1 MSEELEA
8 EGSKLAIRDS
18 AVTMRCTDKQRL
30 RGLPTSMR
38 SSAMRVALCGLAISY
53 LVTQG
58 SALRS
63 LWQSSPSVSVDASSQ
78 TQPGELPS
86 ASDRAVTQ
94 AKLKT
99 TSILY
104 TPEAQNAREAAANA
118 SAAAAQ
124 LDTALTAAVVTAMRG
139 SEPST
144 AQHSPAQPSR
154 VLVLAAAIRNY
165 DGLSWVQLPPSSP
178 LGVTFSTKK
187 KSTLAEPAC
196 PLSLHLWQSPPH
208 PASHALAL
216 TCSLCPYAPV
226 PLCPYPQAVMPQ
238 ASTLVM
244 SWPPRAPPGG
254 SNISAATAAAAQQVT
269 SRPPGTTSPAGAAPA
284 LSPCCALLAGIGFR
298 SNLPVV
304 VVQTSGLTLVQ
315 IRNDVDARL
324 CTCGA
329 PGEDYDGAASVKWRG
344 SSSAVQMNKK
354 SVGIALRSS
363 PEVRASDSSS
373 GNGTHGPG
381 KQAKA
386 GGKKRA
392 APFLGMPS
400 ADEWAMFG
408 DDGDTTLGMRNA
420 LVYDLTRRMGRTAPR
435 VQYAELFI
443 VQDGQPLAPSHYWGV
458 YLAMEKIEVAP
469 GRVDIAAVNPR
480 TASDLS
486 GGYLLG
492 FERSIWPSDVRVVPQ
507 ALPAALSLSTG
518 STLLDDGRNL
528 TFLMHAPNLK
538 SVAAEQQGQGTATP
552 AERRVLA
559 WAASYLG
566 SVQAALV
573 NDTVPTLT
581 QPSSSSS
588 SQPYSVAAL
597 GPGAGGQGA
606 WRALVDPGA
615 FIDYLFSQEI
625 PKNPDLGRGSVYMY
639 KARGQPLVL
648 GPPWDFNEAFGMC
661 CGYPIEGYRTG
672 GASNGSSGGSAI
684 SAQGWR
690 FNICDEP
697 QRCKSDPVDGISL
710 WYRAVW
716 NREPLFR
723 IAVAQRWAELRNG
736 NSSGAVAG
744 GVGLLSDAWLLGRI
758 TSYHQS
764 LTYAAP
770 RNYLRWRSAISSP
783 DFPTGQ
789 QQFDYHVRL
798 MADWLRSRLAWMDSQ
813 LAAVKAAALTQ
824 LSPAAA
830 AAVQQQLAVVGRE
843 VAPLAPETAAAVMA
857 AAHEQWDEQVCYPI
871 IIMSSSC

>member
-139 SEPST
+139 SEVNAGDAKDAAKS
-144 AQHSPAQPSR
+144 
-154 VLVLAAAIRNY
+154 LVAGLKPWTGQEAITIP
-165 DGLSWVQLPPSSP
+165 D
-178 LGVTFSTKK
+178 
-187 KSTLAEPAC
+187 
-196 PLSLHLWQSPPH
+196 
-208 PASHALAL
+208 
-216 TCSLCPYAPV
+216 
-226 PLCPYPQAVMPQ
+226 PQ

-363 PEVRASDSSS
+363 PEVRASDSNS
-373 GNGTHGPG
+373 GNGTRGSG
-381 KQAKA
+381 KQGKA
-386 GGKKRA
+386 GGKKTA

-408 DDGDTTLGMRNA
+408 DDGDATLGMRNA

-443 VQDGQPLAPSHYWGV
+443 VQ
-458 YLAMEKIEVAP
+458 
-469 GRVDIAAVNPR
+469 
-480 TASDLS
+480 
-486 GGYLLG
+486 
-492 FERSIWPSDVRVVPQ
+492 
-507 ALPAALSLSTG
+507 
-518 STLLDDGRNL
+518 
-528 TFLMHAPNLK
+528 
-538 SVAAEQQGQGTATP
+538 
-552 AERRVLA
+552 
-559 WAASYLG
+559 
-566 SVQAALV
+566 
-573 NDTVPTLT
+573 
-581 QPSSSSS
+581 
-588 SQPYSVAAL
+588 
-597 GPGAGGQGA
+597 
-606 WRALVDPGA
+606 
-615 FIDYLFSQEI
+615 
-625 PKNPDLGRGSVYMY
+625 
-639 KARGQPLVL
+639 
-648 GPPWDFNEAFGMC
+648 
-661 CGYPIEGYRTG
+661 
-672 GASNGSSGGSAI
+672 
-684 SAQGWR
+684 
-690 FNICDEP
+690 
-697 QRCKSDPVDGISL
+697 
-710 WYRAVW
+710 
-716 NREPLFR
+716 
-723 IAVAQRWAELRNG
+723 
-736 NSSGAVAG
+736 
-744 GVGLLSDAWLLGRI
+744 
-758 TSYHQS
+758 
-764 LTYAAP
+764 
-770 RNYLRWRSAISSP
+770 
-783 DFPTGQ
+783 
-789 QQFDYHVRL
+789 
-798 MADWLRSRLAWMDSQ
+798 
-813 LAAVKAAALTQ
+813 
-824 LSPAAA
+824 
-830 AAVQQQLAVVGRE
+830 
-843 VAPLAPETAAAVMA
+843 
-857 AAHEQWDEQVCYPI
+857 
-871 IIMSSSC
+871 